1 MSYTLGFT
9 QEACTALE
17 LAGGKGANL
26 ARMTQKG
33 FPVPPGFVVTERAY
47 RDFLDGDEELAR
59 EIAGFVLEDPGQ
71 LRSQSEALRARL
83 GRTRPARARIARRS
97 C

>member
-1 MSYTLGFT
+1 MSYTLGFHE
-9 QEACTALE
+9 EACAAPE

-47 RDFLDGDEELAR
+47 WDFLKGDAELAR
-59 EIAGFVLEDPGQ
+59 EIAGF
-71 LRSQSEALRARL
+71 A
-83 GRTRPARARIARRS
+83 
-97 C
+97 